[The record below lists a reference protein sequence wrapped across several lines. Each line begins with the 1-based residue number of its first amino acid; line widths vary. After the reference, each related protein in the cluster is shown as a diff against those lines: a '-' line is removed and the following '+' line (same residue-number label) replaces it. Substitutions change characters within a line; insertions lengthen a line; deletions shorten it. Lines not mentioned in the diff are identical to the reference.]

1 MTLPM
6 DESSSMTATS
16 AEAPVAETNTDK
28 KQNNFFKN
36 AFAFV
41 PLGRNRH
48 NGSIRTEIE
57 DALSIDDE
65 TNAHFSP
72 EERLML
78 RNILRLRE
86 IRIED
91 VMLPR
96 ADIDAVDESIPLS
109 DLLRRFRKSGHS
121 RMPVYRETLDDPV
134 GMVHIK
140 DVMSYFVKKGKAAI
154 PSEVIME
161 MKARQDEKSENEDES
176 ASKLE
181 KAALVFSDID
191 LSRSLSELGLVRP
204 LLFVPPSMP
213 AVDLLNTMQ
222 ASRVQMALVIDEYGG
237 TDGLVSLED
246 LVEIV
251 VGDIEDEHDD
261 EDAPDVASLGAN
273 QWVAEARAS
282 LDDIAQAIGSD
293 FNIGDSGEE
302 VDTIGG
308 LLFSIAGRVPVRGE
322 VIALDT
328 GFEVEVLDA
337 DPRRIKRVR
346 ILRRIHD
353 DSARRPAKKPSRDA

>member
-1 MTLPM
+1 MQSEET
-6 DESSSMTATS
+6 SSMLATR
-16 AEAPVAETNTDK
+16 ADAPVAENQTERK
-28 KQNNFFKN
+28 SGGFLKN
-36 AFAFV
+36 ALALV
-41 PLGRNRH
+41 PLGRARP

-57 DALSIDDE
+57 DALTIDDE

-86 IRIED
+86 VRIED
-91 VMLPR
+91 VMIPR
-96 ADIDAVDESIPLS
+96 ADIDAVDENITLS
-109 DLLRRFRKSGHS
+109 DLMRRFRKSGHS

-140 DVMSYFVKKGKAAI
+140 DVMSWFVKKGKAAI
-154 PSEVIME
+154 P
-161 MKARQDEKSENEDES
+161 DEAVEELKVVRSS
-176 ASKLE
+176 ATEETDGISTRLE

-191 LSRSLSELGLVRP
+191 LSRSLSELGLARP

-261 EDAPDVASLGAN
+261 EETPDVASLGPN
-273 QWVAEARAS
+273 QWVAEARS
-282 LDDIAQAIGSD
+282 RLEDIAEVVGAD
-293 FNIGDSGEE
+293 FNMGDIGEE

-322 VIALDT
+322 VIILDS

-346 ILRRIHD
+346 IMRRLQDETHRRSLKKHPR
-353 DSARRPAKKPSRDA
+353 DS